1 MTIDEQVLDYL
12 RENGKSIAAD
22 IELPGL
28 TVKSVTSALSRLTAQ
43 GLVERTIIYGG
54 RKRASCYA
62 AVGSL
67 PKEEEH
73 IYILRNLPREAAIHV

>member
-12 RENGKSIAAD
+12 KENGKSIAAD

-43 GLVERTIIYGG
+43 GLVERIIMYGG
-54 RKRASCYA
+54 RKRASCYD
-62 AVGSL
+62 AVGFL